1 MAQTTVAINLEAK
14 TKGTESVKS
23 LKTQIRE
30 AVQEAAQMTQKF
42 GEFSPQAV
50 TAAKRVAEL
59 KDQMDDLNEKIQALH
74 PDKFNRINTIAQ
86 GVANGFQA
94 AQGAMALFGAES
106 EDTQKALLK
115 VQGAMALAQG
125 LEGLDAAG
133 KQLKTLG
140 QVAVGAFNSMTTAS
154 KAFLATGIGLLIAA
168 VAVLAENFDKL
179 AVSLGFAESEMDKIN
194 KAMKMAAALTKQQ
207 ANDLQYYN
215 SIVQNTKKSEGER
228 EFALK
233 KLKEAGIA
241 TDDVNIANANSLTAL
256 NERTKQQIMLIA
268 QRARVEAAAQIL
280 QEKTKRLLELQ
291 NTDLNQAT
299 DLWDKFIVG
308 AKGALLGTNYAAQEL
323 VNRGLNNL
331 KKAQE
336 DVNLATRVYNDERQK
351 AMPLEGKSIETSMK
365 VESTLQ
371 KQKEQQKELNK
382 EHDKRIKQQWNREA
396 VFLGNIKAGL
406 AASEKADKEAA
417 EKKQKRETAMR
428 EYRIEKAFEEVEL
441 NKKLAAEQIEVEK
454 RKEEAIQQARIA
466 GLQNAANVLGS
477 LGALMKE
484 GSDEAKAFGLLQ
496 IAVDTA
502 TALTQAQANAMSPT
516 PDNVA
521 TGGIAGFAKYAAYVG
536 IILSNVARAK
546 ALLKTSSG
554 GTGNVGAA
562 GVPAAPS
569 FAPTAGGALPDE
581 QQFGGMGRV
590 YVLEGDITKTQTR
603 VRRLRNT
610 SVV

>member
-30 AVQEAAQMTQKF
+30 ATNEAVAIAQKF
-42 GEFSPQAV
+42 GEFSDEALA
-50 TAAKRVAEL
+50 AAKRVAEL
-59 KDQMDDLNEKIQALH
+59 KDQMQDFQQRVQTLN
-74 PDKFNRINTIAQ
+74 PDKFEAI
-86 GVANGFQA
+86 GKLVGGLANGVQA
-94 AQGAMALFGAES
+94 AQGAMALFGGES
-106 EDTQKALLK
+106 EELQKALLK
-115 VQGAMALAQG
+115 VQGAMAFAQG
-125 LEGLDAAG
+125 INGVIEARKQFADFGKDAVAAFG
-133 KQLKTLG
+133 K
-140 QVAVGAFNSMTTAS
+140 MTTAS
-154 KAFLATGIGLLIAA
+154 KAFLATGIGLLIAGITL
-168 VAVLAENFDKL
+168 VAENFDKI
-179 AVSLGFAESEMDKIN
+179 AVSLGFAESEMQKMN
-194 KAMKMAAALTKQQ
+194 KAINNAAASTKQQ
-207 ANDLQYYN
+207 ADDLQYYN

-256 NERTKQQIMLIA
+256 NDRTKQQIMLIA

-308 AKGALLGTNYAAQEL
+308 AKGALFGTNYAANEL
-323 VNRGLNNL
+323 VNRGLKNL
-331 KKAQE
+331 KKAQD

-382 EHDKRIKQQWNREA
+382 EHDKRIKHTWNREA

-406 AASEKADKEAA
+406 AASEKVDKEAA

-428 EYRIEKAFEEVEL
+428 EYRIEKAFEELEI
-441 NKKLAAEQIEVEK
+441 NKKLSQEQIQDEQK
-454 RKEEAIQQARIA
+454 KQEAIQQARIA

-502 TALTQAQANAMSPT
+502 TALTQAQANAMAPT

-569 FAPTAGGALPDE
+569 FAPIGGGALPDE